1 MKSIHEIVRDY
12 TAGETDL
19 KTTNAAL
26 AEAGAEFSL
35 RPGQSEISDEDRR
48 ATSVGY
54 YPEQANGYGL
64 LDTGTGSMEKV
75 RVTTG
80 RLDFAVNEV
89 QPDGSTNMTAYVI
102 ICGRTYEVFGGTLG
116 EIRPRAESKS
126 VQKDVDMRRRT
137 DLAGTTQ
144 EQRCRKGRFA
154 VTYDEDGYAVKA
166 RRLAPHE
173 AAGSAEARSSGPRL

>member
-1 MKSIHEIVRDY
+1 MNSINEILRDY
-12 TAGETDL
+12 TAGG
-19 KTTNAAL
+19 KTLEDTNAAL
-26 AEAGAEFSL
+26 AEAEAGFRLE
-35 RPGQSEISDEDRR
+35 PGRNEITEEDRR
-48 ATSVGY
+48 NTTVGY
-54 YPEQANGYGL
+54 YPEQADGVGL
-64 LDTGTGSMEKV
+64 LFTGTGTPDKV
-75 RVTTG
+75 GVYHG
-80 RLDFAVNEV
+80 RLEYAVNEV
-89 QPDGSTNMTAYVI
+89 QSDGAVNSFAQVM
-102 ICGRTYEVFGGTLG
+102 ICGKVYDVRGDALAEPAPAQ
-116 EIRPRAESKS
+116 EIPD